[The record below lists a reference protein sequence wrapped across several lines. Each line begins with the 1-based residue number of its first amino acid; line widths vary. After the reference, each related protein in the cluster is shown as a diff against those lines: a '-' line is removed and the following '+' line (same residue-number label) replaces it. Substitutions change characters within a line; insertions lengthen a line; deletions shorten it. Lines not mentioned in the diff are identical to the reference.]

1 MFDKDTLLDTLC
13 GWILQPRLIAKDDMT
28 IIFHTD
34 DSVYLSGFKAEY
46 SIRVPEGRLEL
57 TKRYSYEGN
66 KEWSNMIL
74 PIQKP
79 FKPWDNFS

>member
-46 SIRVPEGRLEL
+46 SIRLPGGRLEL
-57 TKRYSYEGN
+57 TKTYSYEGN
-66 KEWSNMIL
+66 KE
-74 PIQKP
+74 
-79 FKPWDNFS
+79 